1 MITSGQIKAA
11 RGLTGWT
18 ARQLAEKAEI
28 GFSTLIRLESEEGV
42 PSSHVKTLGAIKAAI
57 EKAGIE
63 FIGSPEDG
71 AGVRWRPGF
80 KNN

>member
-11 RGLTGWT
+11 RSLTGWT

-28 GFSTLIRLESEEGV
+28 GFSTLIRLESEDGV
-42 PSSHVKTLGAIKAAI
+42 PSSHVKTLSAIKSAF
-57 EKAGIE
+57 ENAGID

-71 AGVRWRPGF
+71 AGVRW
-80 KNN
+80 KSKK

>member
-1 MITSGQIKAA
+1 LITSGQIKAA
-11 RGLTGWT
+11 RGLIGWT

-42 PSSHVKTLGAIKAAI
+42 PSSHVKTLGAIKAAF

-63 FIGSPEDG
+63 FIGSPDDG
-71 AGVRWRPGF
+71 AGVRW
-80 KNN
+80 KSKLK

>member
-18 ARQLAEKAEI
+18 ARQLAEKSEI

-42 PSSHVKTLGAIKAAI
+42 PSSHVKTLSAIKNAF
-57 EKAGIE
+57 ENVGIE

-71 AGVRWRPGF
+71 AGVRWKP
-80 KNN
+80 KK

>member
-11 RGLTGWT
+11 RGLIGWT
-18 ARQLAEKAEI
+18 ARHLAEKAEI

-42 PSSHVKTLGAIKAAI
+42 PSSHVKTFKKLKKAF

-63 FIGSPEDG
+63 FIGSPESG
-71 AGVRWRPGF
+71 AGVRWKHR
-80 KNN
+80 

>member
-1 MITSGQIKAA
+1 LITSGQIKAA
-11 RGLTGWT
+11 RSLTGWT

-42 PSSHVKTLGAIKAAI
+42 PSSHVKTLSAIKSAF
-57 EKAGIE
+57 ENAGIE

-71 AGVRWRPGF
+71 AGVRW
-80 KNN
+80 KSKK